1 MVAEGA
7 YPLHLPTAD
16 FSEVSK
22 TSTRYKL
29 SDYQLRHLAI
39 ICYREQGS
47 NDAGVRACA
56 SHMCNYFERHQ
67 RKNFKDVYECT
78 FASGWYWSKARNEA
92 WVAAHPDVPTSVIDA
107 VRDVIV
113 NGNRNIPEYV
123 DEYDCLADIAMII
136 NDGKSYT
143 REKDKAYIM
152 NRANYIKD
160 KTIIQNVYAEGVH
173 DRYTFYCFPDGIG
186 GSCDAFGYIS
196 KPAETSEEVA
206 TVASNI
212 ISAPESAT
220 RWMEALAADQS
231 HGYSQANRWG
241 PNYDCSS
248 SVISAYEQAGV
259 PVKARGATYTG
270 NMRSVFL
277 ACGFADVTNQ
287 VNLNTGAGLIRGD
300 VLLYHIGGTTGHTA
314 MYAGSGNIVHA
325 RGQSYGSPA
334 TGDQGSEIAVT
345 AYSRSK
351 WQYVLRYKGTVTASA
366 SVTQTVTS
374 TTPSTASTPTTA
386 RTTAALPE
394 IQTGSYGSAVS
405 VLQGILDMM
414 GYIGSNG
421 KALDIDGDFGGN
433 TAYALASYQKAAG
446 IPPDGVC
453 GAKTWNKLKSGL
465 T

>member
-1 MVAEGA
+1 MAKK
-7 YPLHLPTAD
+7 YN
-16 FSEVSK
+16 
-22 TSTRYKL
+22 L
-29 SDYQLRHLAI
+29 SDLQLRHLAI
-39 ICYREQGS
+39 ICFREQGS

-56 SHMCNYFERHQ
+56 SHMCNYYERYQ
-67 RKNFKDVYECT
+67 TKNFKDVYECT
-78 FASGWYWSKARNEA
+78 FGSGWYWGKARNEK
-92 WVAAHPDVPTSVIDA
+92 WIQEHPDVPMSVIDA

-113 NGNRNIPEYV
+113 NGKRTLPEYI
-123 DEYDCLADIAMII
+123 DEYDRLSDIALII
-136 NDGKSYT
+136 NDKRTYT
-143 REKDKAYIM
+143 RERDKAYIL
-152 NRANYIKD
+152 NRANYVKD
-160 KTIIQNVYAEGVH
+160 KTIIQNVYAEGSG
-173 DRYTFYCFPDGIG
+173 DRYTFYCFPDGVN

-196 KPAETSEEVA
+196 KHTVASEEVA
-206 TVASNI
+206 AVANNT
-212 ISAPESAT
+212 ISAAESAT

-287 VNLNTGAGLIRGD
+287 VNLNTGAGLVRGD

-314 MYAGSGNIVHA
+314 MYAGGGNIVHA
-325 RGQSYGSPA
+325 RGQSYGSA
-334 TGDQGSEIAVT
+334 ASGDQGSEIAVT
-345 AYSRSK
+345 PYTRSK
-351 WQYVLRYKGTVTASA
+351 WQYVLRYKGSVTAST

-374 TTPSTASTPTTA
+374 TTPSTASTPSTA
-386 RTTAALPE
+386 RTTASLPE

-421 KALDIDGDFGGN
+421 WTLDIDGDFGGN
-433 TAYALASYQKAAG
+433 TAFALKAFQQAAG
-446 IPPDGVC
+446 LTADGVC
-453 GAKTWNKLKSGL
+453 GTKTWNKLKSGL
-465 T
+465 TF